1 MMSAGT
7 QAEVLDPELWER
19 VSVAIPAVNAMIDKH
34 LAAGKWVPSAS
45 VPTMSAFSDSGW
57 PNIQIPLLGSKE
69 TPDYSRMFGLTS
81 GELTPF
87 SYSDVP
93 ELADVIDY
101 VTSRTDL
108 VERLDWVPESAHV
121 PEMWLVKLQ
130 AADLVLSVVDRAR
143 ALGRPYDP
151 ETLLTAY
158 RERERSILA
167 PELDADLVAPLVL
180 TSLELDE
187 PLVLGNGV
195 RLEKLDEPTQLA
207 RARDHYSIEAVP
219 PVVSGAATHAVVVTG
234 VKIDNSS
241 WVSRMWRGREPT
253 IPFEKLDLVIECLR
267 VVTHTP
273 TGYAQLFLRPVGWA
287 DRWRHA
293 LPPVVDVGVF
303 RRYPPFFDEYGWLK
317 KMPMVNADQLAALPK
332 VFKSAS
338 TADKSTRLALRRLS
352 LADLRDDGDDKLV
365 DACVGIEALLSEDSI
380 EIAHKIATRGAAV
393 LATRVAE
400 PIDARYTFR
409 MLKAVYERR
418 SFLVH
423 GSTPGKKR
431 KEPKP
436 IFELNGAKMPT
447 STLATILLQKLLL
460 SRLTSDPAWT
470 IKDLDDELLL
480 SLNRG
485 GNRQPANESE
495 TAPAATE
502 HTSAPQPGEQQSL
515 A

>member
-7 QAEVLDPELWER
+7 PAEVLDPELWGR
-19 VSVAIPAVNAMIDKH
+19 VSVAIPAVNALIDKH
-34 LAAGKWVPSAS
+34 LAAGRWVPSAS
-45 VPTMSAFSDSGW
+45 LPTMSAFSDSGW
-57 PNIQIPLLGSKE
+57 PNIQIPLLGGKE

-81 GELTPF
+81 GKFTPY

-93 ELADVIDY
+93 ELADVVNY

-108 VERLDWVPESAHV
+108 VERLDWVPESAQA
-121 PEMWLVKLQ
+121 PDELNMWLVKHQ

-143 ALGRPYDP
+143 SLSRPYDL

-180 TSLELDE
+180 TNFELDE
-187 PLVLGNGV
+187 VLELGNGV

-273 TGYAQLFLRPVGWA
+273 TGYAQLFLRPIGWA
-287 DRWRHA
+287 DRWKHA

-303 RRYPPFFDEYGWLK
+303 RRYPPVFDDYGWLK
-317 KMPMVNADQLAALPK
+317 KMPLVGADQLAALPK

-338 TADKSTRLALRRLS
+338 SADKPTRLALRRLS
-352 LADLRDDGDDKLV
+352 LADLRDDHDDKLV
-365 DACVGIEALLSEDSI
+365 DACIGIEALLSDDSI
-380 EIAHKIATRGAAV
+380 EIAHKIATRGAAA
-393 LATRVAE
+393 LATRIAE
-400 PIDARYTFR
+400 PIDAQNTFR
-409 MLKAVYERR
+409 MLKSVYERR

-423 GSTPGKKR
+423 GGTGKRSKV
-431 KEPKP
+431 
-436 IFELNGAKMPT
+436 IFELNGAKIPM
-447 STLATILLQKLLL
+447 SALATILLQKLLL

-470 IKDLDDELLL
+470 IRDLDGELLL

-485 GNRQPANESE
+485 GNRHPANAPE
-495 TAPAATE
+495 TPPADTE
-502 HTSAPQPGEQQSL
+502 DTGAPQPR
-515 A
+515 